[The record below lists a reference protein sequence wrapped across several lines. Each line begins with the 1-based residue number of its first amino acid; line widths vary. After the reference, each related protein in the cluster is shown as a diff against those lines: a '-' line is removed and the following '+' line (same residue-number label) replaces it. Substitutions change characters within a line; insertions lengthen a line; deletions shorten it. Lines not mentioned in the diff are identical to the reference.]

1 MASSGPAQGPQAPRN
16 DLKYLLLTLHL
27 PSIAMGLGL
36 GLTVPVI
43 PKLAQQM
50 GVDLEGA
57 ALVFVFQ
64 LLGTFAAPL
73 PTGFLID
80 RLGRRRVLLAGPIV
94 TAVASLL
101 VAKVALEGADGSFV
115 ELLIY
120 RFMAGW
126 GEQMWMM
133 SRITVIA
140 DTGATNQR
148 GKQVTQMFGVQQIG
162 NLSGPV
168 VGGFAAVLLG
178 LWTPFVMHA
187 AIVMVAMIP
196 SFYVLR
202 ESAPPPRP
210 QQATGPGAPAGGV
223 WRHMAAAPIP
233 AVFVVQFLANVTRG
247 GVFGGGVIVVYAAY
261 AYGLEPDELG
271 VLRGLMAAVA
281 IPIVFTGGY
290 VMDRFGRKYT
300 IVPGL
305 ILSGASMAFL
315 AGIAYT
321 EASYAWFVAGFVAI
335 HMSANIISGNM
346 QTLGTDVAP
355 SVARGTF
362 FGVSRTV
369 AQGGMVLS
377 PASFGWLT
385 ALSTATVGFGFLG
398 ATALTG
404 ALIVIFLIPETLRR
418 EINMD
423 GQDGQDRVA
432 RAPTRDAPTPGN

>member
-1 MASSGPAQGPQAPRN
+1 MAVQAPRN
-16 DLKYLLLTLHL
+16 DFKYLLLTLHL
-27 PSIAMGLGL
+27 PSISMGLGL

-43 PKLAQQM
+43 PELAQQM
-50 GVDLEGA
+50 GVALEGA

-64 LLGTFAAPL
+64 LLGTLAAPL

-80 RLGRRRVLLAGPIV
+80 KLGRRRVLLAGPFI
-94 TAVASLL
+94 TAAASLL
-101 VAKVALEGADGSFV
+101 VAKVALEGADGSFL

-120 RFMAGW
+120 RFLAGW

-140 DTGATNQR
+140 DTGASNQR

-187 AIVMVAMIP
+187 AIVLIAVIP
-196 SFYVLR
+196 SFFILR
-202 ESAPPPRP
+202 ESAPPARPR
-210 QQATGPGAPAGGV
+210 QASASGEAPRGV
-223 WRHMAAAPIP
+223 WRHMMAAPIP

-247 GVFGGGVIVVYAAY
+247 GVFGGGVIVTYAAY
-261 AYGLEPDELG
+261 EPYSMEPDEIG
-271 VLRGLMAAVA
+271 VLRGAMAAVA

-300 IVPGL
+300 IIPGL
-305 ILSGASMAFL
+305 LLSGLSMVFL
-315 AGIAYT
+315 AVTAYT
-321 EASYAWFVAGFVAI
+321 GASLAWFIAAFVAV
-335 HMSANIISGNM
+335 HMSVNVISGNM

-355 SVARGTF
+355 AEARGKF

-369 AQGGMVLS
+369 AQAGATLS
-377 PASFGWLT
+377 PASWSWLY
-385 ALSTATVGFGFLG
+385 ALSGATVGFGFLS
-398 ATALTG
+398 ATAFVG

-418 EINMD
+418 GEL
-423 GQDGQDRVA
+423 
-432 RAPTRDAPTPGN
+432 APAAQSTTTHTAPGGPSP

>member
-1 MASSGPAQGPQAPRN
+1 MASSGSARPPQAPTTS
-16 DLKYLLLTLHL
+16 LKYLLLTLHL
-27 PSIAMGLGL
+27 PSISMGLGL

-43 PKLAQQM
+43 PELTQQM

-80 RLGRRRVLLAGPIV
+80 KLGRRRVLLAGPII
-94 TAVASLL
+94 TAAASLL
-101 VAKVALEGADGSFV
+101 VAKVALDGADGSYV

-120 RFMAGW
+120 RFIAGW

-168 VGGFAAVLLG
+168 AGGFAAVLLG

-187 AIVMVAMIP
+187 AIVLVALIP
-196 SFYVLR
+196 SFYLLR
-202 ESAPPPRP
+202 ETAPPARSP
-210 QQATGPGAPAGGV
+210 QASASGEPVRGV
-223 WRHMAAAPIP
+223 WRHMASAPIP

-261 AYGLEPDELG
+261 TYGLEPDELG
-271 VLRGLMAAVA
+271 VLRGTMAAVA

-305 ILSGASMAFL
+305 ILSALRWCSSPRSRIRMLPTRGSL
-315 AGIAYT
+315 QGSLPYT
-321 EASYAWFVAGFVAI
+321 CPR
-335 HMSANIISGNM
+335 IS
-346 QTLGTDVAP
+346 
-355 SVARGTF
+355 
-362 FGVSRTV
+362 
-369 AQGGMVLS
+369 S
-377 PASFGWLT
+377 PATCRRSGRTSPPPRLAASSSACPAPWPRAVWCSAPRASVGST
-385 ALSTATVGFGFLG
+385 RCSALLWDSVS
-398 ATALTG
+398 
-404 ALIVIFLIPETLRR
+404 
-418 EINMD
+418 
-423 GQDGQDRVA
+423 
-432 RAPTRDAPTPGN
+432 